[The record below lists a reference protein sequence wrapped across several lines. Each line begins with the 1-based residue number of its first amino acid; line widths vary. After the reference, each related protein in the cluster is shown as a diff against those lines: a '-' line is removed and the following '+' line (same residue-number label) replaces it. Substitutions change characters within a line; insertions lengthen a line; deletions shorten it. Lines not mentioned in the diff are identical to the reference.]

1 MKELTQELKK
11 PHHVT
16 INVFALYAPKKINI
30 DPATSQKT
38 DTEIIVLL
46 PKNSPGFVTSKFR
59 EEEIHEFNAKKRRL
73 WVEILNKSYEE
84 NIEIKKNSAIGFIVI
99 EPENL
104 LHKHASTGKKK
115 KRQTKYRKKRQT
127 TSQKRKRQFG
137 GFLNR
142 YDFACAGRDTV
153 NQAAKVAPSIIK
165 AATNDIKKLAEH

>member
-1 MKELTQELKK
+1 MSLML
-11 PHHVT
+11 
-16 INVFALYAPKKINI
+16 
-30 DPATSQKT
+30 
-38 DTEIIVLL
+38 
-46 PKNSPGFVTSKFR
+46 
-59 EEEIHEFNAKKRRL
+59 KKRRL

-84 NIEIKKNSAIGFIVI
+84 NIEIKKNSVIGFIVI

-104 LHKHASTGKKK
+104 LHKHASTDKKK